1 MAVTLNVQPREERG
15 KNDIRK
21 LRSRGLVPGVVYGRG
36 DDTRTVSV
44 KAQELEKLLSSIS
57 VENTIIDLA
66 ADGGATTPVL
76 IREVQYHPA
85 RKLVLHVDFLLIH
98 AGEKIHLEV
107 PIRLHGSPIGVRD
120 NGGILQEV
128 LRDLH
133 VECLPRDIPE
143 AIDLN
148 IEALDI
154 GDVIHVRDVSAP
166 GVRILNDPD
175 IVLVTIVAPTVAPL
189 AEGEEEEGVE
199 AGEGEPEV
207 IRRREGE
214 EGDEG

>member
-1 MAVTLNVQPREERG
+1 MAVMLNVQPRTERG
-15 KNDIRK
+15 KNDMRK
-21 LRSRGLVPGVVYGRG
+21 LRTRGRVPAVVYGHG
-36 DDTRTVSV
+36 DETRTLSVS
-44 KAQELEKLLSSIS
+44 AHDLEKLLGSIS

-66 ADGGATTPVL
+66 LEGGATTPAL

-85 RKLVLHVDFLLIH
+85 RKLVLHVDFLVIH
-98 AGEKIHLEV
+98 AGQKIHLEV

-133 VECLPRDIPE
+133 VECLPGDIPE
-143 AIDLN
+143 AIDLDIDN
-148 IEALDI
+148 LDV

-166 GVRILNDPD
+166 NVRILNDPD
-175 IVLVTIVAPTVAPL
+175 IVLVTVVAPTVAELPEDL
-189 AEGEEEEGVE
+189 EAEEGV

-207 IRRREGE
+207 IRRGAGE
-214 EGDEG
+214 EEEQE

>member
-1 MAVTLNVQPREERG
+1 
-15 KNDIRK
+15 
-21 LRSRGLVPGVVYGRG
+21 VPAVVYGHG
-36 DDTRTVSV
+36 DETRTLSVS
-44 KAQELEKLLSSIS
+44 AHDLEKLLGSIS

-66 ADGGATTPVL
+66 LEGGATTPAL

-85 RKLVLHVDFLLIH
+85 RKLVLHVDFLVIH
-98 AGEKIHLEV
+98 AGQKIHLEV

-133 VECLPRDIPE
+133 VECLPGDIPE
-143 AIDLN
+143 AIDLDIDN
-148 IEALDI
+148 LDI

-166 GVRILNDPD
+166 NVRILNDPD
-175 IVLVTIVAPTVAPL
+175 IVLVTVVAPTVAELPEDL
-189 AEGEEEEGVE
+189 EAEEGV

-207 IRRREGE
+207 IRRGAGE
-214 EGDEG
+214 EEEQE

>member
-1 MAVTLNVQPREERG
+1 MAVMLNVQPRTERG
-15 KNDIRK
+15 KNDMRK
-21 LRSRGLVPGVVYGRG
+21 LRTRGRVPAVVYGHG
-36 DDTRTVSV
+36 DETRTLSVS
-44 KAQELEKLLSSIS
+44 AHDLEKLLGSIS

-66 ADGGATTPVL
+66 LEGGATTPAL

-85 RKLVLHVDFLLIH
+85 RKLVLHVDFLVIH
-98 AGEKIHLEV
+98 AGQKIHLEV

-133 VECLPRDIPE
+133 VECLPGDIPE
-143 AIDLN
+143 AIDLDIDN
-148 IEALDI
+148 LDI

-166 GVRILNDPD
+166 NVRILNDPD
-175 IVLVTIVAPTVAPL
+175 IVLVTVVAPTVAELPEDL
-189 AEGEEEEGVE
+189 EAEEGV

-207 IRRREGE
+207 IRRGAGE
-214 EGDEG
+214 EEEQE